1 MASTYIHG
9 SSAGEHERLAWM
21 NGLLNAREL
30 AAIAPRGDERA
41 LEMGAGTALFAC
53 ALAGRLAR
61 GSVIAVERDGEQLA
75 AARRN
80 ADGCPNLELRQGDVL
95 APPLAE
101 GEWGS
106 FDLVHARF
114 LLEHLEAPGA
124 AVEVMVRAARP
135 GGRVVLVDDDHDNLR
150 LWPESP
156 RFQRLWRAY
165 CEQYTL
171 RGLDPCVGRRLAT
184 LLHAA
189 GAREVRTD
197 AIHFGA
203 CAGMPEFE
211 PALDN
216 LMGVVAGAAD
226 AVAASGCLSETSIRA
241 GLAELSAWRER
252 CDATLWYAL
261 PFAAGTKPA
270 SGTEPA

>member
-1 MASTYIHG
+1 MTSTTSTYIHG
-9 SSAGEHERLAWM
+9 SSAEEHARLAWM
-21 NGLLNAREL
+21 NDLLNAREL
-30 AAIAPRGDERA
+30 AAVAPRGDERA
-41 LEMGAGTALFAC
+41 LEMGAATALFAR

-61 GSVIAVERDGEQLA
+61 GSVIAVERDDQQLA

-80 ADGCPNLELRQGDVL
+80 AEGCPNLELRQGDVL
-95 APPLAE
+95 APPLAA

-114 LLEHLEAPGA
+114 LLEHLEAPGE
-124 AVEVMVRAARP
+124 AVAVMVRAARP
-135 GGRVVLVDDDHDNLR
+135 GGRIVLVDDDHDNLR
-150 LWPESP
+150 LWPEAP
-156 RFQRLWRAY
+156 RFLRVWRAY
-165 CEQYTL
+165 CEQYSL
-171 RGLDPCVGRRLAT
+171 RGLDPCIGRRLAA

-189 GAREVRTD
+189 GATAMRTD

-216 LMGVVAGAAD
+216 LTEVVAGAAD
-226 AVAASGCLSETSIRA
+226 AVAASGCLAESSIRA
-241 GLAELSAWRER
+241 GLAELRSWRER
-252 CDATLWYAL
+252 PDAALWYAL

-270 SGTEPA
+270 